1 MSKYVQNYRK
11 SVILTVRKCSY
22 RFYFTVKYKIFANFT
37 MIFFENSLP
46 IAEKVLSLQ
55 CCSLRRTIC
64 NDVRQGGTLHNVK
77 RHRCFVLLAF

>member
-37 MIFFENSLP
+37 MIFFEKLCQ
-46 IAEKVLSLQ
+46 LQ
-55 CCSLRRTIC
+55 KKYYLC
-64 NDVRQGGTLHNVK
+64 NVAAYAVPSAMMCGRVGHYIM
-77 RHRCFVLLAF
+77 